1 MLYIELNA
9 IVMFTVITDL
19 QYKLFNG
26 KLGTVKR
33 IRAFAQSNVSKI
45 CIKLHNFKTGFRYD

>member
-19 QYKLFNG
+19 QDKLANE

-33 IRAFAQSNVSKI
+33 IKAFAQSNVSKI
-45 CIKLHNFKTGFRYD
+45 CTKFHNFKTGFKYD